1 MKAIVIHEY
10 GGPDVLRYEDVPDPV
25 PGPAEIV
32 VKVHAVSIQRLL
44 DVDMRRG
51 NQTQRGIVLPLVPG
65 VDPSGVVAAI
75 GPKVPDFKI
84 GDRVAISHHVA
95 CGTCEAC
102 RADDPARCARHRM
115 LGIHRW
121 GGAADYVRVPY
132 PSAFPIPEG
141 LSFVD
146 ATVIS
151 RHAATA
157 YNLLVHIGQLK
168 AGETVVVMGASGNL
182 GSIGIQ
188 IAKNLIGATVIAVAG
203 SAARAQVGLD
213 LGADFAIDHASQDI
227 AVEIMRITGGK
238 GADLLY
244 DNIANPVTL
253 PKALLGLKKGGRM
266 VTAGAHGGPVVSI
279 DFFHVYDRG
288 LTIKGSSGFR
298 KEDYGPCFRAAAQG
312 KIRARHERILPLSQA
327 AAAHRLVESD
337 PGTGKIILDPT
348 LG

>member
-10 GGPDVLRYEDVPDPV
+10 GGPDVLRYEDVPDPT

-44 DVDMRRG
+44 DVDMRKG
-51 NQTQRGIVLPLVPG
+51 HQTQRGIKLPLVPG
-65 VDPSGVVAAI
+65 VDPSGVVAAV
-75 GPKVPDFKI
+75 GSKVPGFKV

-95 CGTCEAC
+95 CGTCDAC
-102 RADDPARCARHRM
+102 RADDPAHCARHRM

-121 GGAADYVRVPY
+121 GGDADYVCVPY
-132 PSAFPIPEG
+132 PSAFPIPDG

-157 YNLLVHIGQLK
+157 YNLLVHIGGLK
-168 AGETVVVMGASGNL
+168 KGETVIIMGASGNL

-188 IAKNLIGATVIAVAG
+188 IAKNMIGARVIAVAG
-203 SAARAQVGLD
+203 SPARAQVGLS
-213 LGADFAIDHASQDI
+213 LGADFAIDHATQDI
-227 AVEIMRITGGK
+227 AAEVMRVTGGQ

-244 DNIANPVTL
+244 DNIANPTTL
-253 PKALLGLKKGGRM
+253 PKAMLGLRKGGRL
-266 VTAGAHGGPVVSI
+266 VTAGAHGGPVVPVN
-279 DFFHVYDRG
+279 FFHVYDRG

-298 KEDYGPCFRAAAQG
+298 KEDYAPCFAAAAEG
-312 KIRARHERILPLSQA
+312 KIKARHERIMPLSRA
-327 AAAHRLVESD
+327 ADAHRLIESD